1 MNDLVF
7 LGSRDRRMKSPTK
20 SGEKT
25 MNYAQEQ
32 RLHLIDFLLLHY
44 GFLQR
49 EQLVDFFAVSPAT
62 ATRDLTLYDKM
73 RPGGMAYNTVAK
85 RWERT
90 MSFRQMFASHEVTP
104 PVSDLSTELTDAS

>member
-1 MNDLVF
+1 MNDLAF
-7 LGSRDRRMKSPTK
+7 LGRRDRRMKAPTA
-20 SGEKT
+20 SGVKT

-49 EQLVDFFAVSPAT
+49 EQLIDFFAVSPAT

-73 RPGGMAYNTVAK
+73 RPGGMIYNTVGK

-90 MSFRQMFASHEVTP
+90 MSFRQMFASHEVAAP
-104 PVSDLSTELTDAS
+104 ASDLSTEFTE